1 MSKIIEGIF
10 ISDTRQKVL
19 SFFCRNPSI
28 SIHDSEV
35 SRRIKDISLASVN
48 NALRKLSEAGLI
60 ERKQEG
66 QQMYNKLNFS
76 HPLVKHY
83 RKFLNTLNLYPALEE
98 FKKEVNKI
106 ILFGSYFEGTN
117 TEDSDIDLF
126 LVTDS
131 PASKIQRIVNKFNLN
146 DKLKPVIRTSVQYLK
161 LKKEEPVFFEEI
173 NRGVIY
179 YER

>member
-1 MSKIIEGIF
+1 MSKIIERIF
-10 ISDTRQKVL
+10 ISDARQKVL
-19 SFFCRNPSI
+19 NFFCQNPSI

-35 SRRIKDISLASVN
+35 SRRIKDLSLASVN

-66 QQMYNKLNFS
+66 QQMYNKLNLK
-76 HPLVKHY
+76 HPLIKQY
-83 RKFLNTLNLYPALEE
+83 RRFLNILYLYPVLEE
-98 FKKEVNKI
+98 FKKEAKKI

-117 TEDSDIDLF
+117 TEDSDIDVF
-126 LVTDS
+126 LITDS
-131 PASKIQRIVNKFNLN
+131 PVSKIQRIVNKFNLD
-146 DKLKPVIRTSVQYLK
+146 DKLKPVIRSSVEYLR

-179 YER
+179 YEH